1 MRWIFLFLAMIF
13 LIPLAS
19 AKLNVAV
26 SIADFE
32 AIAKEIG
39 GDEINITVILP
50 AGSDPHSFSLDKKK
64 LDALNKADLIIL
76 ANSNLLSYEKKI
88 KENFDK
94 EFLDFENYEKYN
106 VTLLDFNG
114 FKNNPHGYWLYI
126 NNSIAIAKAIAYKLA
141 ELIPEKE
148 DYFMQNLG
156 EFEKEVRYA
165 HAIIINI
172 SKEKGLYGKKFVA
185 AVPGVCYIAENV
197 GMKADEILLSEASA
211 LPNAEKLGEI
221 ERKLENK
228 EYMAII
234 LPEFMKDS
242 KAGEIAKQIASDT
255 NCSIVYVKFGVGGD
269 SYISI
274 FYYNAIQ
281 LLSLQPYSKS
291 THNSYLIYLSTLLA
305 VLAGIEALI
314 IYNLSRRW

>member
-1 MRWIFLFLAMIF
+1 MRWVIFFIAMLF

-19 AKLNVAV
+19 GKLNVAV
-26 SIADFE
+26 SMADFE
-32 AIAKEIG
+32 AIAREIG

-50 AGSDPHSFSLDKKK
+50 VGSDPHSFSLDKNR
-64 LDALNKADLIIL
+64 LDVLNKADLIIL
-76 ANSNLLSYEKKI
+76 ANSDLLSYEKKI

-94 EFLDFENYEKYN
+94 EFLDFEDYEKYN

-126 NNSIAIAKAIAYKLA
+126 NNSIAIAKAITYKLA
-141 ELIPEKE
+141 ELMPEKK
-148 DYFMQNLG
+148 DYFMQNLAK
-156 EFEKEVRYA
+156 FEKEIKYA
-165 HAIIINI
+165 QTIIINI
-172 SKEKGLYGKKFVA
+172 SKEKGLYGKKVVA
-185 AVPGVCYIAENV
+185 SVPGVCYIAKNV
-197 GMKADEILLSEASA
+197 GMEADEILLSEASA
-211 LPNAEKLGEI
+211 LPNAKKLGEI

-234 LPEFMKDS
+234 LPEFMKES
-242 KAGEIAKQIASDT
+242 KAGEIVRQIASDT
-255 NCSIVYVKFGVGGD
+255 NCSIVYVKFGVGGSD
-269 SYISI
+269 YISI

-291 THNSYLIYLSTLLA
+291 THNSYLIYLSILLA
-305 VLAGIEALI
+305 LLAGIEALI